1 MCGIVGYIGTQAA
14 TEILLAG
21 LEKLEYRGYDSA
33 GIATV
38 LEGEVHCVRAKGK
51 LHNLREKLEAVV
63 NPACVGIGHTRWAT
77 HGKPEEYN
85 AHPHMDTARRI
96 AVVQNGIIENYR
108 ELREELKQRGH
119 EFRSDTDT
127 EVIPHLIADLMAQQ
141 ADSSTS
147 NTQQFP
153 FLEAVKQAVGKSD
166 SDTEVIPNL
175 VTELMTQQVHA
186 SASNGQQFPFIE
198 AVRSAVN
205 KAGTET
211 ERIPQLIADLMAQQV
226 PPPASGNHDSR
237 LLEAVRQAVNKLQ
250 GAFAIAVISA
260 DYPDELIVARQQ
272 APLTIGFGQGEF
284 FCASDTPALV
294 PYTRAVLT
302 LENGELARLTPTG
315 VEVYSFAGDRLKKT
329 PRTLSWNPVLVEKQ
343 GFKHFMLKEIYEQPG
358 VVRACLEAYFDSDWN
373 PGASQSPIKL
383 DLPDSLYE
391 NLEHV
396 QILACGTSWHA
407 ALVGKYLLEQLAGIP
422 TMVQYASE
430 FRYAPAPLTANTLT
444 IGVTQ
449 SGETAD
455 TLAALEMEKRRRYGK
470 SAEYQPRLLGITNRR
485 ESSLAHLVPNII
497 ETHAGIEIGVAATKT
512 FVAQLM
518 AFYCLALDLAY
529 RRSMLSAS
537 RLEELLVGLRQ
548 LPALV
553 EIILESQEKYIEQLT
568 HTFAETKDF
577 IFLGRGIN
585 FPIALEGALK
595 LKEISYI
602 HAEGYPAGEM
612 KHGPIALLDAKVPVV
627 AIAMPGSVY
636 EKVLSNAQEAK
647 ARDARLIGVTPLS
660 DREAADTFDD
670 LIPVPSVEELLSPI
684 LTVIPLQLLAYHIAA
699 RRGLDVDQPRNLA
712 KSVTVE

>member
-14 TEILLAG
+14 TDILLAG

-38 LEGEVHCVRAKGK
+38 LEGEIHCVRAKGK
-51 LHNLREKLEAVV
+51 LYNLREKLEREV
-63 NPACVGIGHTRWAT
+63 NPAQIGIGHTRWAT

-85 AHPHMDTARRI
+85 AHPHTDTAKRV

-108 ELREELKQRGH
+108 ELREELKERGH

-127 EVIPHLIADLMAQQ
+127 EVIPHLIAEYLPNPPVYA
-141 ADSSTS
+141 
-147 NTQQFP
+147 TQ
-153 FLEAVKQAVGKSD
+153 
-166 SDTEVIPNL
+166 
-175 VTELMTQQVHA
+175 
-186 SASNGQQFPFIE
+186 
-198 AVRSAVN
+198 
-205 KAGTET
+205 
-211 ERIPQLIADLMAQQV
+211 
-226 PPPASGNHDSR
+226 PPTP
-237 LLEAVRQAVNKLQ
+237 LLEAVLQAVNKLE
-250 GAFAIAVISA
+250 GAFAIAVICA

-272 APLTIGFGQGEF
+272 APLAIGFGQGEF

-294 PYTRAVLT
+294 PHTRAVLT
-302 LENGELARLTPTG
+302 LENGELARLTPLG
-315 VEVYSFAGDRLKKT
+315 VEVYNFAGDRLKKH

-343 GFKHFMLKEIYEQPG
+343 GFRHFMLKEIYEQPG
-358 VVRACLEAYFDSDWN
+358 VVRTCLEAYLNSDWN
-373 PGASQSPIKL
+373 LNAGDQTLPQAFQSPIQL
-383 DLPDSLYE
+383 GIPLSVYE
-391 NLEHV
+391 NLEQI

-407 ALVGKYLLEQLAGIP
+407 SLVGKYLLEQLAGIP

-430 FRYAPAPLTANTLT
+430 FRYAPAPMTPNTLT

-455 TLAALEMEKRRRYGK
+455 TLAALEMEQKRR
-470 SAEYQPRLLGITNRR
+470 SELLPQYQARLLGITNRA
-485 ESSLAHLVPNII
+485 ESSLGILVPNII

-512 FVAQLM
+512 FVTQLI
-518 AFYCLALDLAY
+518 AFYCLALDLAWQ
-529 RRSMLSAS
+529 RQTLPTS
-537 RLEELLVGLRQ
+537 RIEEIVVGLRQ
-548 LPALV
+548 LPAQIELV
-553 EIILESQEKYIEQLT
+553 LESQERYIEELA
-568 HTFAETKDF
+568 HNFAETQDF

-647 ARDARLIGVTPLS
+647 ARDARLIGVTPIN
-660 DREAADTFDD
+660 DPEAAETFDD
-670 LIPVPSVEELLSPI
+670 LLPVPAVEELLSPI